1 MAPKEGISA
10 LLTVLFTSRLKESQ
24 PNGPWFGTQ
33 RVSAIVVYIVAMMPE
48 SAPLGCV
55 VKTVVIAYTTSLS
68 TNLSMLALNLASPL
82 AQAKG
87 QMGHEGK

>member
-1 MAPKEGISA
+1 MAPKESISA
-10 LLTVLFTSRLKESQ
+10 LLTVLLTNRLKESQ
-24 PNGPWFGTQ
+24 PNGAWFGAQ
-33 RVSAIVVYIVAMMPE
+33 RASAIVVCIVAMMPE
-48 SAPLGCV
+48 GAPLGCV

-87 QMGHEGK
+87 QMGIGGK